1 MCEVCELWPEYEEL
15 YGRDVIKIDDL
26 TCVQMFKN
34 HSIPMKCFLD
44 TATLLL
50 LQIILSVTPV
60 LEIALARYY
69 SSAKIRDIG

>member
-1 MCEVCELWPEYEEL
+1 
-15 YGRDVIKIDDL
+15 
-26 TCVQMFKN
+26 
-34 HSIPMKCFLD
+34 MKSFLD

-69 SSAKIRDIG
+69 SSAKIRDIGKSLNSERVARFIITSKEMLKFLFA